1 MKKLWIV
8 HFCLFWAFA
17 VLNAQVATT
26 IEDFFLPGSQP
37 LESGDLSTPASCACH
52 QFNSDVD
59 AYFGWEGSMMGQAMR
74 DQLFIATMSIASQD
88 ADSSAD
94 LCLRCHTPTGWLSGR
109 SEPPDGSALIDEDF
123 TGVNCLF
130 CHRMIMPAETGEN
143 PFPFDPDYTNPYY
156 SSTDF
161 STYHADSVYRADFI
175 SAHIPPTTAN
185 GMFVVTN
192 DDERRGPYTDPA
204 NPNHGF
210 YYSPFHKISANCG
223 TCHDVSNPVYSRNE
237 DGSYSLNTLGEP
249 APDFSPYALF
259 PVERTYSEWKM
270 SAYNTAQGISGTPF
284 GGNKS
289 FVSACQDC
297 HMADVTGR
305 GASRGNAPI
314 RNDLGLHD
322 FTGGNTF
329 MPLVVKAQHP
339 TTTNAT
345 ALDSAVSRATWM
357 LQHAATMELSVTG
370 PELEVHIQNETGH
383 KLPSGYPEGRR
394 MWLNVRVFDDM
405 EQLIYESGNYDPVT
419 AVLTHDAD
427 IKVYEIKP
435 GISNALAGL
444 LDKTAGPSFHFVL
457 NDTIY
462 SDNRIP
468 PRGFTN
474 ANFEDIQ
481 SPAVAYSYA
490 DGQFWDITNYPL
502 PENRKS
508 VIVTLYYQ
516 TTSKEYVEF
525 LRDENITDTN
535 GQEMYDLWEQ
545 NGKSTPIA
553 MVPET
558 WVDEPNKIFTQ
569 DLENGSNLLS
579 SLRISGPNPFNSQI
593 KFEYIIAKNGSVE
606 ISVFNISGKKVAVL
620 VDQFHSKGKYSI
632 NWIADDISSGTYFV
646 RLNTRDEIDIQKVIL
661 IK

>member
-1 MKKLWIV
+1 
-8 HFCLFWAFA
+8 
-17 VLNAQVATT
+17 
-26 IEDFFLPGSQP
+26 
-37 LESGDLSTPASCACH
+37 
-52 QFNSDVD
+52 
-59 AYFGWEGSMMGQAMR
+59 
-74 DQLFIATMSIASQD
+74 
-88 ADSSAD
+88 
-94 LCLRCHTPTGWLSGR
+94 
-109 SEPPDGSALIDEDF
+109 
-123 TGVNCLF
+123 
-130 CHRMIMPAETGEN
+130 
-143 PFPFDPDYTNPYY
+143 
-156 SSTDF
+156 
-161 STYHADSVYRADFI
+161 
-175 SAHIPPTTAN
+175 
-185 GMFVVTN
+185 
-192 DDERRGPYTDPA
+192 
-204 NPNHGF
+204 
-210 YYSPFHKISANCG
+210 
-223 TCHDVSNPVYSRNE
+223 
-237 DGSYSLNTLGEP
+237 
-249 APDFSPYALF
+249 
-259 PVERTYSEWKM
+259 
-270 SAYNTAQGISGTPF
+270 
-284 GGNKS
+284 
-289 FVSACQDC
+289 
-297 HMADVTGR
+297 MADVTGR

-329 MPLVVKAQHP
+329 MPLVVKDQHP

-481 SPAVAYSYA
+481 SPPVAYSYA

-535 GQEMYDLWEQ
+535 GQEMYNLWEQ

-553 MVPET
+553 IVQET

-579 SLRISGPNPFNSQI
+579 SLRISGPNPFNNQI
-593 KFEYIIAKNGSVE
+593 KLEYTISKNGSVE
-606 ISVFNISGKKVAVL
+606 ISVFNISGKKVAIL
-620 VDQFHSKGKYSI
+620 VNQYHLRGNYAI
-632 NWIADDISSGTYFV
+632 NWIADNISSGTYFI
-646 RLNTRDEIDIQKVIL
+646 RLDTRDVKDIQKVIL